1 VLIDSHAHIDDRRFD
16 EDRDEVLAR
25 AAAAGVEIIIN
36 IGADMESAAR
46 SVVLADKYPGIYA
59 AVGMH
64 PHDAKEMREEDY
76 IQLKKW
82 AMHPK
87 VVAIG
92 EIGLDYHYDLS
103 PRPVQREVFLRQIDL
118 AREIGKPIII
128 HDREAHQ
135 ETLEIIRTAAKGLTG
150 VFHCFSGSVETAG
163 EVIRM
168 GFYISL
174 AGPVT
179 FSKSVKA
186 KEVATKIPLE
196 FLLLETDSPY
206 LTPEPRRGRRNEPA
220 NVRWIAEEIAKL
232 REMPVEALCLATSDN
247 VRRLFKIQ

>member
-1 VLIDSHAHIDDRRFD
+1 MLIDSHAHIDDRRFD

-46 SVVLADKYPGIYA
+46 SVALSDKYPGVYA

-82 AMHPK
+82 ATHPK

-118 AREIGKPIII
+118 ARDIGKPIII

-135 ETLEIIRTAAKGLTG
+135 ETLEIVRTAAKGLTG

-163 EVIRM
+163 EVIKM

-186 KEVATKIPLE
+186 KEVAKKIPLE
-196 FLLLETDSPY
+196 YLLLETDSPY
-206 LTPEPRRGRRNEPA
+206 LTPEPLRGRRNEPA
-220 NVRWIAEEIAKL
+220 NVRWIAEEISKL
-232 REMPVEALCLATSDN
+232 REISIEALCLATSNN
-247 VRRLFKIQ
+247 VRRLFGIQ